1 MPVVTISRYF
11 GAGGGEVAERVAADL
26 GWTLLDN
33 AVVDAVAQRL
43 GVPTAEVSALE
54 ERVPPLAARI
64 ARALALAS
72 PELPTELDDTPQLDE
87 AAVIEVTDRVI
98 EEAAAQGPVVVVGRG
113 AQCLLAERADAL
125 HVLCHAPHDALVRR
139 VAARRGISATEAERL
154 VRDTNRQREQY
165 VRRHWH
171 RAWLDVRN
179 YHLCVD
185 TEFLGIHGAA
195 ALVVEVARE
204 KLGVGA

>member
-11 GAGGGEVAERVAADL
+11 GAGGGEVAERVAAAL

-43 GVPTAEVSALE
+43 GVPIADVSALE

-72 PELPTELDDTPQLDE
+72 PELPTELDDAPPLDE

-98 EEAAAQGPVVVVGRG
+98 EEAAARGPCVVVGRG

-125 HVLCHAPHDALVRR
+125 HVLCHAPHAALVRR
-139 VAARRGISATEAERL
+139 VAARRGVPSAEAERL
-154 VRDTNRQREQY
+154 VRETNRQREQY

-171 RAWLDVRN
+171 REWLDVRN

-185 TEFLGIHGAA
+185 TEFLGIEGAA
-195 ALVVEVARE
+195 ALVTEVARE